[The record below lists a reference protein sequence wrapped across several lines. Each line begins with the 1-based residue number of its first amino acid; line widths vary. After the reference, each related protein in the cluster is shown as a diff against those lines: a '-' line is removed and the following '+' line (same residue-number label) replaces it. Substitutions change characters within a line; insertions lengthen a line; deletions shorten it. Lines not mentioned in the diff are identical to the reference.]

1 MMSVRSDHKE
11 QRAKAA
17 NLLAHTAKKV
27 GSPQLAAVATTVRL
41 DAFTRVKA
49 AIDSMVTDLL
59 QEKADE
65 IKHRDYCTSEL
76 NGNAK
81 AQELKERDIE
91 KLEATIAGLT
101 STIEELSDSIKT
113 CQSEIAEMQ
122 VQLKRAGEDREAE
135 NKDFQMQ
142 VADQRETQKLLTQAL
157 NVLNAF
163 YAKKGAL
170 VQTKKAGQPGPP
182 PPPGFSEYK
191 KQSSGGVLGLLE
203 QIIREA
209 KQLEADA
216 IKGESDAQAA
226 YESFVKDTN
235 GSVEEKNRDITN
247 KTA

>member
-49 AIDSMVTDLL
+49 AIDQMVMDLL

-65 IKHRDYCTSEL
+65 IKHRDYCTDEL
-76 NGNAK
+76 NTNGR

-91 KLEATIAGLT
+91 KLEATIASLT
-101 STIEELSDSIKT
+101 SSIEELTESIKM

-157 NVLNAF
+157 NVLNAV

-170 VQTKKAGQPGPP
+170 VQTKASQPGPP

-216 IKGESDAQAA
+216 IKGETAAQAA
-226 YESFVKDTN
+226 YENFIKDT
-235 GSVEEKNRDITN
+235 
-247 KTA
+247 